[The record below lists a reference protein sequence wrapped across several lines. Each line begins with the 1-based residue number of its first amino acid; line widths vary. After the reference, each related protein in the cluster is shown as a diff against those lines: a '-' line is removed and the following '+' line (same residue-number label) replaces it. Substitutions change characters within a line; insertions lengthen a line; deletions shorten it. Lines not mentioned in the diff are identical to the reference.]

1 MVFPVPLSS
10 LSTYRCK
17 VLRSVIAMVPA
28 AFLLAIPAPVVAED
42 VDQIGRLQIVHPW
55 TRPAPA
61 GGSTRLYL
69 KIVNDG
75 FDDLHVVKLTS
86 PIAAKV
92 RLILVAA
99 RGETLQ
105 LPSITVAAHETIDL
119 GAPHFRVLLEG
130 LRRDLVPGEQFP
142 LTFHVPPFGRIE
154 TRVTVGD
161 PADGGAS

>member
-1 MVFPVPLSS
+1 ML
-10 LSTYRCK
+10 
-17 VLRSVIAMVPA
+17 AA
-28 AFLLAIPAPVVAED
+28 AFLLGIPSPLVADD
-42 VDQIGRLQIVHPW
+42 VDQVGRLQIVHPW
-55 TRPAPA
+55 TRPAA
-61 GGSTRLYL
+61 RGESTRLYL

-92 RLILVAA
+92 RLVLIAA
-99 RGETLQ
+99 RGEMLQ
-105 LPSITVAAHETIDL
+105 LPSITVAAHETLDL
-119 GAPHFRVLLEG
+119 GSAHFRVLLEG
-130 LRRDLVPGEQFP
+130 LSRDLLPGEQFP